1 MNVTLKTLVMNFVQS
16 RESATRTEIIQFIHE
31 VRGINFDKIRDR
43 GNYSTAFLKKSYF
56 HNHKEPVGYF
66 LRPSKSEPRYLIQ
79 NENKSYS
86 VA

>member
-16 RESATRTEIIQFIHE
+16 RGSATRTEIIQFIHE
-31 VRGINFDKIRDR
+31 VRGINFDKVRDR
-43 GNYSTAFLKKSYF
+43 GNYSSAFLKKSYF
-56 HNHKEPVGYF
+56 YSDRTPVGYF
-66 LRPSKSEPRYLIQ
+66 LRPSKNEPRHLIQ